1 MTQKQG
7 GSVAMT
13 QKKDSGNLRGNK
25 KKKTLSRREF
35 LQHAGWAAGGVALVA
50 ATSELWSAG
59 VVQGAGG
66 ESPLVTAANPQ
77 APLPPHRALPVAGT
91 HAYADKLSV
100 KPGETINFYVS
111 SDTESYTWQIFRLG
125 PDPDK
130 PISDQNDPNC
140 DKAMS
145 EKLTVTT
152 PPQQPIHPGS
162 YVYVKNGLA
171 A

>member
-1 MTQKQG
+1 
-7 GSVAMT
+7 MT
-13 QKKDSGNLRGNK
+13 QKKEGECSMTQKKENGNLRGNK

-59 VVQGAGG
+59 VVQRAGVA
-66 ESPLVTAANPQ
+66 SPLATAANPQ
-77 APLPPHRALPVAGT
+77 APLPPHRAVSVAGT

-100 KPGETINFYVS
+100 KPGETVNFYVS
-111 SDTESYTWQIFRLG
+111 SDAESYTWRIFRLG

-130 PISDQNDPNC
+130 PISDQSDPNC

-145 EKLTVTT
+145 EELTVTT
-152 PPQQPIHPGS
+152 PPQQPI
-162 YVYVKNGLA
+162 
-171 A
+171 